1 MDDRVAVIGC
11 GLAGCGVVTILKES
25 FSNMPS
31 APAFLVAVDDDEEA
45 LDLAGADI
53 KAKPGEGIDL
63 SGYSIVFFVLNPS
76 EEGALSWA
84 RGISSKASE
93 KKAFTFGFL
102 IKPSGGW
109 PVEDRQAYG
118 SFDAAALID
127 EGWVL
132 QQRKGKDA
140 EYAMRIAL
148 NFIAHTITFM
158 SAALQDGKLGRDA
171 LWNATHGRVARFAA
185 TSTSQ
190 PETLYGMSM
199 SGIDRSTVRS
209 AMLFM
214 PEDTDNVM
222 ARRIFL
228 YVTKGLPRSV
238 EMVAMR
244 IKYVEPFRI
253 VALLAS

>member
-11 GLAGCGVVTILKES
+11 GLAGCGAVAILKES
-25 FSNMPS
+25 FSGMPS
-31 APAFLVAVDDDEEA
+31 APAFLVAVADDEEA
-45 LDLAGADI
+45 LSLSGADA
-53 KAKPGEGIDL
+53 KARPGEGIDI
-63 SGYSIVFFVLNPS
+63 SGFSIVFFVVNPS

-84 RGISSKASE
+84 QEISAKASE
-93 KKAFTFGFL
+93 GKAFTFGFL
-102 IKPSGGW
+102 VRPSGGW

-132 QQRKGKDA
+132 QQRKGKDP

-148 NFIAHTITFM
+148 NFTAHAITFM
-158 SAALQDGKLGRDA
+158 SAALQSGKLGRDA
-171 LWNATHGRVARFAA
+171 LLKATRGRVSRFAA

-190 PETLYGMSM
+190 PETLYLMSM
-199 SGIDRSTVRS
+199 SSIDRSSVRS

-214 PEDTDNVM
+214 PEDTDNVL

-228 YVTKGLPRSV
+228 GVARGLPGNV
-238 EMVAMR
+238 EMTAMR